1 MQKIWSEKLVQINVY
16 RATPLPNTVR
26 KTRVMFVFLILS
38 FHYPP
43 CKSECSVV
51 EYPLRRGAKYNL
63 SENRDESVREC
74 TL

>member
-16 RATPLPNTVR
+16 RATPLLNTVR
-26 KTRVMFVFLILS
+26 KTRVMFVFLVLS

-43 CKSECSVV
+43 CQSECSEV